1 MNEPIIQVQDVSFT
15 YEEAAE
21 PALRGVSMDVREGEF
36 LAVLGHNGSGKS
48 TLAKLLNA
56 LYLPTEGKV
65 TVCGMDTAD
74 EDRLWDIRQRAGMI
88 FQNPDNQIV
97 ATVVRE
103 DVAFGLENMGV
114 PHEEMV
120 QRIDEA
126 LSAVRMTE
134 KADAAPHMLSGGQKQ
149 RVAIAGIL
157 AMQPSVIIADEAT
170 AMLDPSG
177 RAEVLKTIR
186 RLNREK
192 GITVV
197 WITHF
202 MEEAAQ
208 ADRVVVM
215 NKGRVAL
222 EGTPREVF
230 QQVETLREMHLDV
243 PHMTDL
249 AQDLAVDG
257 LPIRR
262 DVLTVAEMADE
273 VERIIPKTAKCPA
286 LPADETSDGISAP
299 VLETRNVTHT
309 YSAGSALQSTA
320 IRDVSLSIGEGEFV
334 CIVGHTGSGKST
346 LVQHLNGLLK
356 PTEGVILVDGEDLHG
371 DKVDK
376 RRVRQKVGLVFQYP
390 EYQLFEETV
399 AKDIAFGPKNQG
411 LDAEEIDRRVRK
423 AMAHVHLDYEKYA
436 ERSPFELSGGQMR
449 RVAIAGVIAMEPK
462 VLILDEPAAGLD
474 PKGRDR
480 ILSMLEDLHAAGVTV
495 VMVSHS
501 MDDCARLASRMV
513 VMSKGAVVAGDQPRV
528 LFADAEKMRSVG
540 LGVPEAAKLCA
551 ELRSRGYDLPK
562 DIYTQGE
569 MRHCL
574 MTMWKGG
581 ASA

>member
-1 MNEPIIQVQDVSFT
+1 MNESIISVQDVSFT

-21 PALRGVSMDVREGEF
+21 PALTHVSMAVQPGEF

-56 LYLPTEGKV
+56 LYLPSEGHV
-65 TVCGMDTAD
+65 SVCGMDTAD
-74 EDRLWDIRQRAGMI
+74 ENHTWDIRQRAGMI

-103 DVAFGLENMGV
+103 DVAFGLENLGV
-114 PHEEMV
+114 PHDEMV
-120 QRIDEA
+120 RRIDDA
-126 LSAVRMTE
+126 LAAVRMVDY
-134 KADAAPHMLSGGQKQ
+134 ADSAPHMLSGGQKQ

-208 ADRVVVM
+208 ADRIVVM
-215 NKGRVAL
+215 NKGSVAL
-222 EGTPREVF
+222 EGTPRAVF
-230 QQVETLREMHLDV
+230 QQVETLRELHLDV

-249 AQDLAVDG
+249 AQDLAQAG

-262 DVLTVAEMADE
+262 DILTLEEMADE
-273 VERIIPKTAKCPA
+273 VERLIPKGTQCPVPPIHTAK
-286 LPADETSDGISAP
+286 TGSSRP

-309 YSAGSALQSTA
+309 YSAGSALQSSA
-320 IRDVSLSIGEGEFV
+320 IRDVTLSIGEGEFV

-356 PTEGVILVDGEDLHG
+356 PSEGAILVEGEDLHG
-371 DKVDK
+371 ETVDK

-411 LDAEEIDRRVRK
+411 LSPEEIDGRVRR
-423 AMAHVHLDYEKYA
+423 AMAHVHLDYDKYA

-474 PKGRDR
+474 PRGRDR
-480 ILSMLEDLHAAGVTV
+480 ILGMIEELHKEGVTV

-501 MDDCARLASRMV
+501 MDDCARLATRMI
-513 VMSKGAVVAGDQPRV
+513 VMNKGQIAASGTPRD
-528 LFADAEKMRSVG
+528 LFTDSEMMRGVG
-540 LGVPEAAKLCA
+540 LGIPEAAR
-551 ELRSRGYDLPK
+551 LREVLIARGYGLPADL
-562 DIYTQGE
+562 YTQQDLCT
-569 MRHCL
+569 CL
-574 MTMWKGG
+574 AAMWKE
-581 ASA
+581 ANPA